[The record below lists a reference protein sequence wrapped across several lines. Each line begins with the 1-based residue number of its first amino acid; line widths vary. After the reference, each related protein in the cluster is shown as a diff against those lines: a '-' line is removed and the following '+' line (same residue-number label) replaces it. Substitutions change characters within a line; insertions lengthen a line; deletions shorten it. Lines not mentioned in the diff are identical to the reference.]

1 MFSSHKP
8 SGTVAAPKSTPVLQR
23 SMRFTP
29 PTVTA
34 SRGIYVTLES
44 GEQVLDAT
52 AGAAVACLGHGNER
66 VRDAVM
72 RQMDQIS
79 YCHSFMFGTQSGEE
93 LGKLV
98 IDGTGGR
105 MSKAVF
111 VSSGSEAVE
120 AAMKMA
126 RQYFLEIS
134 PPQPQRVHF
143 IARKGSYHGTTLG
156 GLSLGGHV
164 SRRAAFEPI
173 LMPNISRVEPCNEY
187 RGRREGESV
196 DQYVQR
202 LAKELDDEFER
213 VGPNTVCAFVAEPVV
228 GAALG
233 AVPSVPGYFAAMRA
247 VCDKHGALLILDEVM
262 SGMGRTGTLHAWEQE
277 DVVPDLETIGKGLG
291 GGYAPVAGL
300 LVGHRVV
307 DALDRGSGAFSHGH
321 TYQAHPVACAAAA
334 EVQRIVQEEDLL
346 KNVREM
352 GLLLEKRLREG
363 LEEHPHV
370 GNIRG
375 RGLFWGIEFVRDKAT
390 KQPFEPSL
398 AVATKVHETALK
410 PPHNIAIYPGS
421 GTADGTHGDHV
432 LLAPPYTVTATDV
445 EEIARRTVNVV
456 NAVFANL

>member
-1 MFSSHKP
+1 MSSSQKP
-8 SGTVAAPKSTPVLQR
+8 NGTAAPKSTPVLQR
-23 SMRFTP
+23 SLRFTP
-29 PTVTA
+29 PTITA

-44 GEQVLDAT
+44 GQQVLDAT

-126 RQYFLEIS
+126 RQYFLELS
-134 PPQPQRVHF
+134 PPQPKRIHF
-143 IARKGSYHGTTLG
+143 IGRKGSYHGTTLG

-196 DQYVQR
+196 EQYVQR

-213 VGPNTVCAFVAEPVV
+213 VGPETVCAFVAEPVV

-233 AVPSVPGYFAAMRA
+233 AVPSVPGYFAAMRT

-277 DVVPDLETIGKGLG
+277 NILPDLQTIGKGLG
-291 GGYAPVAGL
+291 GGYAPIAGL
-300 LVGHRVV
+300 LVGHRIV
-307 DALDRGSGAFSHGH
+307 DALDKGSGAFSHGH

-334 EVQRIVQEEDLL
+334 EVQRIVQEDDLMA
-346 KNVREM
+346 NVRAM
-352 GLLLEKRLREG
+352 GALLERLLREG
-363 LEEHPHV
+363 LEGHPNV
-370 GNIRG
+370 GDIRG

-390 KQPFEPSL
+390 KQPFEPSKAL
-398 AVATKVHETALK
+398 AMQIHGKALK
-410 PPHNIAIYPGS
+410 PPYSIAVYPGS
-421 GTADGTHGDHV
+421 GTADGTRGDHV
-432 LLAPPYTVTATDV
+432 LLAPPYTVTAAEV
-445 EEIARRTVNVV
+445 EEIARRTVDVV
-456 NAVFANL
+456 CEVLGEL